1 MDRTGAQP
9 WLMLK
14 KSALVKRMLLA
25 AFITAGVLAALAGVW
40 LLRTH
45 GDEGRIWMNRGLDWV
60 RGVGPGTFFGLMAV
74 LPGLGCPLMIFTL
87 SAGPVFGPVMGL
99 PMVIALASLSLGIN
113 LSLTYWLA
121 RWVLRPWIERL
132 CSWLGYTLPQVA
144 AEDRL
149 GLLVLVRVTPG
160 PPYALQNFVL
170 GLTAIPF
177 GLYMAVSFV
186 IVSLYSAAFI
196 LFGDALV
203 HGRGKTALLAV
214 SLFIAFSV
222 GVKFLRRHY
231 QRRQAKTS

>member
-1 MDRTGAQP
+1 MSSPENRSFRVSP
-9 WLMLK
+9 
-14 KSALVKRMLLA
+14 ALLFKLA
-25 AFITAGVLAALAGVW
+25 VAGVVLAGVA
-40 LLRTH
+40 LLVLKGVDVKTLF
-45 GDEGRIWMNRGLDWV
+45 NRGLEFI
-60 RGVGPGTFFGLMAV
+60 RGLGPVTFFTAMAV
-74 LPGLGCPLMIFTL
+74 LPSFGCPLTAFTL
-87 SAGPVFGPVMGL
+87 SALPVFGAELGAPTVVGL
-99 PMVIALASLSLGIN
+99 ALASITVN
-113 LSLTYWLA
+113 LAFSYWLA
-121 RWVLRPWIERL
+121 RYALRPWVEKL
-132 CSWLGYTLPQVA
+132 LAWMGYTLPQVA

-160 PPYALQNFVL
+160 PPYSLQNFVL

-203 HGRGKTALLAV
+203 HGRGKMAFLAV

-231 QRRQAKTS
+231 QRRQAKVS